1 MSGIYCT
8 GELKNARLCHIEN
21 SDLAF
26 LWGYV
31 VEHNSD
37 NYSKG
42 DWFASSFI
50 VNAQVCNDYYFFE
63 TNNSVYKVKSY
74 LPIIVSD
81 KSIYNIRVGCP
92 PEIAIKTEDPKAI
105 VYLMKQHRK
114 ERG

>member
-1 MSGIYCT
+1 MSEEYYT
-8 GELKNARLCHIEN
+8 GELEDVRLCHIEN

-31 VEHNSD
+31 VEHKSD

-50 VNAQVCNDYYFFE
+50 VNAQVCNDCYFFE

-74 LPIIVSD
+74 FPLIVTA
-81 KSIYNIRVGCP
+81 KSIDNIRRGCP
-92 PEIAIKTEDPKAI
+92 PDIAIKTQDAKAI